1 MQIKDYIGKYN
12 ELTNIVLNNFV
23 SGKKNENIVF
33 SPLSIVM
40 LLAIA
45 AGAVQGKSREE
56 IVSALDGEISFDE
69 VKELFKEI
77 QSVFGRDKCLKSS
90 NAVCVNNSIK
100 QTINPDYEKELQE
113 FFDGKLFVSENIV
126 GDVNEWVSEK
136 TNGMIKDA
144 ADDSMKDMLVCLMN
158 AIAFEAKWA
167 APYESEAIFEDEFRN
182 ADGTTS
188 EVDMMASNEDYYIE
202 NDRFTGFVKAYK
214 DGEYAFMAL
223 LPKEYENPG
232 DLQSVVSGIDF
243 SSLMNTMEHCEVS
256 VTMPQFSYDFGED
269 LTQLCKDMGIRTP
282 FTPEADFSPLSS
294 AQLMVDAIIHKAHI
308 EIDSQGTKAAAITE
322 EFAVAGCCP
331 NFDLKE
337 IYLDRPFVYAI
348 MHAGTR
354 LPVFVG
360 VLNNVT

>member
-1 MQIKDYIGKYN
+1 MKIKDYTEKYN
-12 ELTNIVLNNFV
+12 ELTNTVLNNFV
-23 SGKKNENIVF
+23 SGKKNENVVF
-33 SPLSIVM
+33 SPLSIVI

-56 IVSALDGEISFDE
+56 IVRTLGGDVSFDE
-69 VKELFKEI
+69 IKELSKEL
-77 QSVFGRDKCLKSS
+77 QRVFSKDSCLESS
-90 NAVCVNNSIK
+90 NAVCVNNAIK
-100 QTINPDYEKELQE
+100 QTVNPDYEKELRE

-126 GDVNEWVSEK
+126 DDVNKWVSEK

-144 ADDSMKDMLVCLMN
+144 ADDSMKDMLACLMN
-158 AIAFEAKWA
+158 AIAFESKWET
-167 APYESEAIFEDEFRN
+167 PYEAEAIFEDEFRN
-182 ADGTTS
+182 ADGTTC

-202 NDRFTGFVKAYK
+202 DDRFTGFVKAYK

-223 LPKEYENPG
+223 LPKGHENPG
-232 DLQSVVSGIDF
+232 DLQNAINDVDF

-269 LTQLCKDMGIRTP
+269 LTQLCKDMGIRTT

-308 EIDSQGTKAAAITE
+308 EVDSQGTKAAAITE
-322 EFAVAGCCP
+322 ELAVAGCCP

-337 IYLDRPFVYAI
+337 VYLDRPFVYAI
-348 MHAGTR
+348 MHAETR
-354 LPVFVG
+354 LPVFAG
-360 VLNNVT
+360 VFNDAS

>member
-45 AGAVQGKSREE
+45 AGAVQGKSKEE
-56 IVSALDGEISFDE
+56 IVSVLGGEISFDE
-69 VKELFKEI
+69 VKELFKEF
-77 QSVFGRDKCLKSS
+77 QSVFGRDKWLKSS

-113 FFDGKLFVSENIV
+113 FFDGQLFVSENIV
-126 GDVNEWVSEK
+126 NDVNKWVSEK
-136 TNGMIKDA
+136 TNGMIKEA
-144 ADDSMKDMLVCLMN
+144 ADDSMKDMLACLIN
-158 AIAFEAKWA
+158 AIAFEAKWER
-167 APYESEAIFEDEFRN
+167 PYEAEEIFEDEFHN
-182 ADGTTS
+182 ADGTTC
-188 EVDMMASNEDYYIE
+188 EVDMMASSEDYYIE
-202 NDRFTGFVKAYK
+202 DDRFNGFIKAYK
-214 DGEYAFMAL
+214 GGDYVYMAL
-223 LPKEYENPG
+223 LPKKHENSAV
-232 DLQSVVSGIDF
+232 LQSAVRNIDF
-243 SSLMNTMEHCEVS
+243 TSLMNTMEYCEVS

-308 EIDSQGTKAAAITE
+308 EVDSQGTKAAAITE
-322 EFAVAGCCP
+322 ELAVAGCCP

-337 IYLDRPFVYAI
+337 VYLDRPFVYAI
-348 MHAGTR
+348 IHTETR

-360 VLNNVT
+360 VLNHVG